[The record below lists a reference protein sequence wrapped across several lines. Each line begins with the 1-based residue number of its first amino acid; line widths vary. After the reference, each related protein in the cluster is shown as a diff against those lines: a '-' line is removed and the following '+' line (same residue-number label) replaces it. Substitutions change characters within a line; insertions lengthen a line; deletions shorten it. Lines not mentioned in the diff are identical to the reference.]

1 MNLYDT
7 AVEHVIQKSG
17 LSINKWGYNERSLF
31 QQKMITLKNQSEIP
45 RIVREKQLNTDPC
58 IDDVDIKTDNTQG
71 AVKFIV
77 LGLIVGLILGII
89 K

>member
-1 MNLYDT
+1 
-7 AVEHVIQKSG
+7 
-17 LSINKWGYNERSLF
+17 
-31 QQKMITLKNQSEIP
+31 MITDNRYINDVWTERNLIGGSWVTIKEIP

-58 IDDVDIKTDNTQG
+58 IDDVDIKTDNTEG